1 MPVPP
6 AFRFHHVSLSVA
18 SLDDQEAWY
27 RAALG
32 LTTTDERLDL
42 PEAGVRT
49 AVLSDGAGLRIEFT
63 ERAGSAPVLA
73 PDPYA
78 ATAAQTFT
86 HLALQVPDLDAAF
99 KRLTTEC
106 GAPAVTDPGPGAT
119 AGLRYAYIHDP
130 EGNLIELIESG
141 AG

>member
-18 SLDDQEAWY
+18 DLDTQEAWY

-32 LTTTDERLDL
+32 LTRTDERLDL
-42 PEAGVRT
+42 PEVGVRT
-49 AVLSDGAGLRIEFT
+49 AVLSDGAGLRVEFT
-63 ERAGSAPVLA
+63 ERAGSAPVRN

-78 ATAAQTFT
+78 ATATQTFT
-86 HLALQVPDLDAAF
+86 HLALQVPDLDATF
-99 KRLTTEC
+99 KRLTTEHD
-106 GAPAVTDPGPGAT
+106 APAVIDPGPGAT
-119 AGLRYAYIHDP
+119 AGMRYAYIHDP
-130 EGNLIELIESG
+130 EGNLIELIESN